1 MKKIMLFIIGVV
13 ILSVETFLTNFFS
26 GIVSVNFLL
35 VFIVLV
41 SLYYEKSYSLIL
53 GGILGLI
60 SDLVTGGV
68 MGVTGILFLA
78 VSYFIASIEKSIF
91 KDDRRIIFFLTYMV
105 SIGFSLINSVVSAI
119 FFVPPSILV
128 AIVKMVVLIPALNS
142 LMAVIAY
149 SLFGD
154 KLRKLRED

>member
-13 ILSVETFLTNFFS
+13 ILLVETFLTNFFS
-26 GIVSVNFLL
+26 GIVSINFLL
-35 VFIVLV
+35 VFVVLV

-60 SDLVTGGV
+60 NDLITGGV

-91 KDDRRIIFFLTYMV
+91 KDDRKIIFFLVYIISV
-105 SIGFSLINSVVSAI
+105 GFSLINSVVAAI

-128 AIVKMVVLIPALNS
+128 AVVKMLVLIPLLNS
-142 LMAVIAY
+142 FAAVVVY

-154 KLRKLRED
+154 QLKKLRED

>member
-13 ILSVETFLTNFFS
+13 ILLVETFLTNFFS
-26 GIVSVNFLL
+26 GIVSINFLL
-35 VFIVLV
+35 VFVVLV

-60 SDLVTGGV
+60 NDLITGGV

-91 KDDRRIIFFLTYMV
+91 KDDRKIIFFLVYIISV
-105 SIGFSLINSVVSAI
+105 GFSLINSVVSAI

-128 AIVKMVVLIPALNS
+128 AVVKMLVLIPLLNS
-142 LMAVIAY
+142 FAAVVVY

-154 KLRKLRED
+154 QLKKLRED